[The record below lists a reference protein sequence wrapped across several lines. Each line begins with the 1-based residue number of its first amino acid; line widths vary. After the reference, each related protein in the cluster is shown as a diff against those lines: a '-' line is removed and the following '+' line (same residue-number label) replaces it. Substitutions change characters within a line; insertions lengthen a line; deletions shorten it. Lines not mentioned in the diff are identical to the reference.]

1 VIVLRTL
8 SKSFSLAGMRLGLL
22 FAQTPIIESLLKVK
36 DSYNLSR
43 LAIVAGAQALDDA
56 EWMRRNVD
64 KVKRMRAI
72 TEERLRAMGFE
83 VPPSSA
89 NFVMARIA
97 GTDMAPLTAALR
109 RRSILVRHFPT
120 SMFRDAIRI
129 SIGTP
134 AEMSALFKA
143 LEALIKPVAAR
154 GRARK

>member
-1 VIVLRTL
+1 MLP
-8 SKSFSLAGMRLGLL
+8 M
-22 FAQTPIIESLLKVK
+22 
-36 DSYNLSR
+36 
-43 LAIVAGAQALDDA
+43 
-56 EWMRRNVD
+56 
-64 KVKRMRAI
+64 
-72 TEERLRAMGFE
+72 RAMGFE

-154 GRARK
+154 GRARN